1 MGETDSER
9 RAEVKVRQAA
19 SVARYVK
26 APVIN
31 NASGTGLAMHIHSM

>member
-1 MGETDSER
+1 MGKTDSER

-31 NASGTGLAMHIHSM
+31 NASGTGLAMHIHST